1 MAPVPKNHDGRRRI
15 RRLTQANND
24 NVIGPSMMTKSAK
37 EYMIILGYLFSV
49 TIVVLNHELWRDEFQ
64 AWLIALKSGS
74 LTALFTNLR
83 YEGHPGLWHF
93 CLYLITRFTDD
104 PFFMQIFH
112 ICLAGITIW
121 LLVRFSPFTLL
132 QKFLISFGYF
142 NFYEYAVISRNYI
155 FGVMFVFLFCAV
167 YSRRQD
173 AVLLLSVILAFLA
186 QTNFYGVLL
195 SLLLAALIIF
205 ESVFN
210 AELREKLL
218 LLKKHC
224 FIAGILFAIAIYF
237 SLFQIIPPDDTGY
250 FQGWHFNF
258 SRWRLAEAIQ
268 MIWRPFVP
276 LHSMDTHFWYT
287 SLLKSFHLRFYL
299 SVILFFVTT
308 IYFIRTPAIFICYIL
323 CIFGYVSFSYIK
335 MMGEIN
341 HNGYIFIF
349 FMSLLW
355 LRPYFTHIKYKPKYM
370 SWLTAK
376 PQIMKLA
383 GSLFLLLI
391 LMTHFFGGVTA
402 AIIDIKYPFSA
413 SKDVFKYLKKENKE
427 DKVLAGDKDY
437 AITSIVGYLNKE
449 IYYPRKGDFGT
460 FIIWNI
466 KRNKEYDVDDI
477 LKNIFLEFNEVQE
490 DGILIFNYELK
501 DNLVSKYNLKKIKEF
516 KESIVWDEKFYL
528 YFIEFPLEQ
537 KNK

>member
-1 MAPVPKNHDGRRRI
+1 
-15 RRLTQANND
+15 
-24 NVIGPSMMTKSAK
+24 MTNKAAK
-37 EYMIILGYLFSV
+37 EYLVVLGYLFSV

-74 LTALFTNLR
+74 LTELFTNLR

-93 CLYLITRFTDD
+93 CLFLITRFTDD
-104 PFFMQIFH
+104 PLFMQIFH

-121 LLVRFSPFTLL
+121 ILIRFSPFTLL

-155 FGVMFVFLFCAV
+155 FGVMFVFLFCTV

-186 QTNFYGVLL
+186 QTNFYGLLL
-195 SLLLAALIIF
+195 SLLFASLVII

-210 AELREKLL
+210 AELRTKLL
-218 LLKKHC
+218 LIKKHC
-224 FIAGILFAIAIYF
+224 IIAGLLFAIAIYF
-237 SLFQIIPPDDTGY
+237 SLHQIVPPVDTGY
-250 FQGWHFNF
+250 FQGWHFYF
-258 SRWRLAEAIQ
+258 SRWRLAEAFQI
-268 MIWRPFVP
+268 IFRPFVP

-287 SLLKSFHLRFYL
+287 SLVKSFQLRFYL
-299 SVILFFVTT
+299 SVFLFFVTAL
-308 IYFIRTPAIFICYIL
+308 YFMRTPAIFICYIF
-323 CIFGYVSFSYIK
+323 CILGYVSFSYIK

-349 FMSLLW
+349 FIALLW
-355 LRPYFTHIKYKPKYM
+355 LSPYFTHITYKPKFLA
-370 SWLTAK
+370 WLTAK
-376 PQIMKLA
+376 QQIIKLL
-383 GSLFLLLI
+383 GSYFLLII
-391 LMTHFFGGVTA
+391 LMIHFFGGVTA

-413 SKDVFKYLKKENKE
+413 SKDVFKYLKKEKME

-437 AITSIVGYLNKE
+437 AITSIAGYLNKE

-460 FIIWNI
+460 FVIWNI
-466 KRNKEYDVDDI
+466 ERTREYDDEYI
-477 LKNIFLEFNEVQE
+477 LKNIFLEFNQVKK
-490 DGILIFNYELK
+490 DGILIFNYKLK
-501 DNLVSKYNLKKIKEF
+501 DNLVLKYNLQKMKEF

-528 YFIEFPLEQ
+528 YSIEF
-537 KNK
+537 